1 MTRFY
6 KFFLVGICT
15 LLFAAPVWAQAPQGI
30 AYQAIARNSGG
41 AVIASQNIALR
52 FSVRSATASGTI
64 VYSET
69 QTATTNALGL
79 FSLFVG
85 KGSPVSGSFSSIDW
99 PAASKF
105 LQVEMDAAGGSAF
118 IDMGTQQMMSVPYA
132 LYADKAGNGLGMATK
147 TQTLYFNG
155 TKWDSTSN
163 FTNDPAAGKIN
174 ARGTFSITSDTSL
187 TDSRYAFQI
196 EMAKPVMLSRM
207 TQAQIDALSPVEGM
221 EVFNTT
227 SHKKQVYAML
237 TNNADI
243 LNEIYTGTESGT
255 FFGPRIQYFTPPISG
270 RVVAID
276 ILVKDAGPF
285 FPYLDFT
292 ANSIAGSSFQTINF
306 PNPLTSFTWVT
317 ILFNSPLTVMAGS
330 QASFSFG
337 GAGVNYKSF
346 ATNSFYPNGSGCC
359 FNGADY
365 LLFRIHIQ
373 PTAGTYGWQ
382 NLN

>member
-69 QTATTNALGL
+69 QTAITNALGL
-79 FSLFVG
+79 FSLFIG
-85 KGSPVSGSFSSIDW
+85 KGSPVSGSFSSVDW
-99 PAASKF
+99 AAAPKF
-105 LQVEMDAAGGSAF
+105 LQVEMDAAGGSAY

-132 LYADKAGNGLGMATK
+132 LYADKAGNGLGSATK

-187 TDSRYAFQI
+187 TDSRYALQI

-207 TQAQIDALSPVEGM
+207 TQAQIEALSPVEGM

-243 LNEIYTGTESGT
+243 LNEIYTGTESGP
-255 FFGPRIQYFTPPISG
+255 FGSRIQNFTPPISG
-270 RVVAID
+270 QLVAID
-276 ILVKDAGPF
+276 ILVKDAGAYV
-285 FPYLDFT
+285 PYLDCSASSNT
-292 ANSIAGSSFQTINF
+292 GNSFQRVNI
-306 PNPLTSFTWVT
+306 PNALTSFTWVT
-317 ILFNSPLTVMAGS
+317 ILFGSPLSVTAGS
-330 QASFSFG
+330 QASFSFSG
-337 GAGVNYKSF
+337 LGADFRSF

-359 FNGADY
+359 FPGAND

-373 PTAGTYGWQ
+373 PTAGSYGWQ